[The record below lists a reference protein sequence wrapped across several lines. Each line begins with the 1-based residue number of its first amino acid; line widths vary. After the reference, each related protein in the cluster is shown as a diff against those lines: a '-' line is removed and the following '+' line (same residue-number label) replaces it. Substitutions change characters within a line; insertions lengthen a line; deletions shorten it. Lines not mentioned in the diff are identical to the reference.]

1 MIRLF
6 GAMYLASFYQYY
18 ISSLTLGKK
27 KTTIKTGHERRW
39 AQEHQG
45 PLKMATKTP
54 SAAYLLQSTMQ
65 VQVPPSTN

>member
-1 MIRLF
+1 MLHFFLNI
-6 GAMYLASFYQYY
+6 
-18 ISSLTLGKK
+18 GKK
-27 KTTIKTGHERRW
+27 KQKQKQTGHERRW